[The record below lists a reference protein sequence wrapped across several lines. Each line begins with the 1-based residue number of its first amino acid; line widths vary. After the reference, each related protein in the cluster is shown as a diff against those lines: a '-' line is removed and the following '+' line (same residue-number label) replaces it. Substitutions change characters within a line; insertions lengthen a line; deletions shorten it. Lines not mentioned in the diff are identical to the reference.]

1 VYGACLGLHLAQVW
15 RGGLAWVPVY
25 VTPAADAAGHPVVRS
40 FWSPEIAAGSELAPG
55 DEILAV
61 AGESLRGAGRLD
73 FLTRVYQHVSVSRRV
88 PVEIRSGGEVRA
100 VLLELLPVPLS
111 WRASVL
117 AIAFVGLGALAFW
130 RTRGFGPARL
140 FFGFALCYG
149 LHWSYFWGGPPLQ
162 TLAGISAFA
171 VGPTLALPLAV
182 RAALS
187 FPLETASRGA
197 WPRIWPWGFGLA
209 GVGGATWAFGGPLPA
224 DWGLPLAAGG
234 SVGCALAVLAIL
246 TRNYRR
252 SGPTGRRQIKWV
264 LVGIYCGLV
273 PILLAGAA
281 TLLDRNLWW
290 LYEASLVSLL
300 CIPFGLFVAL
310 SRDHLYDVDRL
321 ISAAA
326 TYTILSVLLI
336 AGLLVAVPRLAHLA
350 SAQIDPTLAQTALS
364 LAVAIVVVG
373 SRSRLDPWVQ
383 RLLFRERRALERG
396 AFDLRRDLASCEKP
410 RDLLELLGE
419 RLEALLTPE
428 CTVIYLVD
436 AEEIA
441 PVFARGPAAAPSF
454 DPEGALALRLAGQA
468 APLRVP
474 ARRRQ
479 GLWREL
485 DLEEGSALEA
495 MGAALLA
502 PLRQQGVLA
511 GFVCLGGKRSGDVY
525 TETDLALLGSVADK
539 ASDELERFREL
550 ELREAE
556 RTMSA
561 QLRRYVPGA
570 LAEQLERG
578 AALQAGVREV
588 TVLFV
593 DIRGYS
599 GFAEPRTPQQI
610 FEAVSAYTQTVSRIV
625 REHGGTIVEFNGD
638 GMMAVF
644 GAPETLAEKERAAVE
659 AARAIRSE
667 TRQIVAHGPAGADR
681 RIDARV
687 GIATGPAYVGSIQAV
702 DRAIWSALGNTTNLA
717 SRLQSL
723 ARERGAGVVIDESTW
738 LAAGGAA
745 REFVSIGIVPIR
757 GRQVPVEVFTLGL
770 EEERGRP

>member
-1 VYGACLGLHLAQVW
+1 V
-15 RGGLAWVPVY
+15 
-25 VTPAADAAGHPVVRS
+25 
-40 FWSPEIAAGSELAPG
+40 
-55 DEILAV
+55 
-61 AGESLRGAGRLD
+61 
-73 FLTRVYQHVSVSRRV
+73 
-88 PVEIRSGGEVRA
+88 
-100 VLLELLPVPLS
+100 
-111 WRASVL
+111 
-117 AIAFVGLGALAFW
+117 
-130 RTRGFGPARL
+130 
-140 FFGFALCYG
+140 
-149 LHWSYFWGGPPLQ
+149 
-162 TLAGISAFA
+162 
-171 VGPTLALPLAV
+171 ALPLAV

-187 FPLETASRGA
+187 FPLETASRGL
-197 WPRIWPWGFGLA
+197 WSRLWPWLFALTGL
-209 GVGGATWAFGGPLPA
+209 GGLTWAFGLPLPA

-234 SVGCALAVLAIL
+234 SVACALTLLAIL

-264 LVGIYCGLV
+264 LIGIYLGLL
-273 PILLAGAA
+273 PPLLAGSA
-281 TLLDRNLWW
+281 TLVDRSLWW
-290 LYEASLVSLL
+290 LYELSLVSVL
-300 CIPFGLFVAL
+300 CIPLGFFVAL
-310 SRDHLYDVDRL
+310 SRDHLYDVNRL

-350 SAQIDPTLAQTALS
+350 SARVDPALAQTALS
-364 LAVAIVVVG
+364 LAVALVVVG

-383 RLLFRERRALERG
+383 RLLFREREALERG
-396 AFDLRRDLASCEKP
+396 ASDLRRDLAGCEKP
-410 RDLLELLGE
+410 RELLELLGE
-419 RLEALLTPE
+419 RLEALLAPE

-436 AEEIA
+436 AEETA

-454 DPEGALALRLAGQA
+454 DPDGPLALRLAGQT

-474 ARRRQ
+474 ARRRH

-485 DLEEGSALEA
+485 DVEEAAALEA

-502 PLRQQGVLA
+502 PLHQQGGLA

-525 TETDLALLGSVADK
+525 TEMDLALLGSIADK
-539 ASDELERFREL
+539 ASDELDRFRDL
-550 ELREAE
+550 EVREAE

-578 AALQAGVREV
+578 ASLQAGVREV

-610 FEAVSAYTQTVSRIV
+610 FEAVSAYTQAVSQGV

-644 GAPETLAEKERAAVE
+644 GAPVALPHKERAALE
-659 AARAIRSE
+659 AARAIRRE
-667 TRQIVAHGPAGADR
+667 TRALVAPGPAGAER

-717 SRLQSL
+717 SRLQAL
-723 ARERGAGVVIDESTW
+723 AREREAAVVIDESTRR
-738 LAAGGAA
+738 AAAHAA
-745 REFVSIGIVPIR
+745 RDFVSIGIVPIR
-757 GRQVPVEVFTLGL
+757 GRRVPVEVFTLGL
-770 EEERGRP
+770 EEAAGRS